1 MLSLLRPVIYIAE
14 PMNETAKKQ
23 RSAVCP
29 EIRQSHRTNIP
40 VEVYTCGAV
49 SAITQVTAEV
59 ISEIAGIGPA
69 QACC

>member
-1 MLSLLRPVIYIAE
+1 
-14 PMNETAKKQ
+14 MNETAKKQ

-49 SAITQVTAEV
+49 SAITEVTAR
-59 ISEIAGIGPA
+59 SKMRDGWKQSAA
-69 QACC
+69 SLLLDS